1 MILDPIDQRV
11 RDQGFNFVPFN
22 EYLAEEFRPN
32 TLDMSGGIS
41 TLPMAQP
48 GNSPVSYLPT
58 INQGGGRDG
67 DDDDDE
73 DTPTNTTGTGKF
85 GFLNAL
91 GFMVNPIGTLA
102 SMAAKNAMG
111 KIGQTTAF
119 GNTFG
124 FGPRGKD
131 DFGRSVSVADVEIG
145 LDTQPG
151 HDSSGHAGGSA
162 AAEGAASQASD
173 DAAAGAGGYFMG
185 GRVPYMMGGLTDLVD
200 IYD

>member
-11 RDQGFNFVPFN
+11 RYQGFNFVPFDR
-22 EYLAEEFRPN
+22 YLAEGFKPN

-41 TLPMAQP
+41 TLPIAQS
-48 GNSPVSYLPT
+48 GGSPISYLPT
-58 INQGGGRDG
+58 INQGGDGAAG
-67 DDDDDE
+67 DDDDD
-73 DTPTNTTGTGKF
+73 DATTGTTGSGKF

-91 GFMVNPIGTLA
+91 SFMVNPIGTLA
-102 SMAAKNAMG
+102 SMAAKGAISKAN
-111 KIGQTTAF
+111 QTTAF
-119 GNTFG
+119 GNMFG
-124 FGPRGKD
+124 FGAQGKD
-131 DFGRSVSVADVEIG
+131 DFGKSVNVGDVEIG

-151 HDSSGHAGGSA
+151 HDGGGHAGGSA
-162 AAEGAASQASD
+162 ASDAAASQAAD